1 MMKRYNFDYDGQFD
15 WILKKEGKDDQLK
28 ALLNNGD
35 AGKFTYVPMLKTQGQ
50 EERKEAPKAGA
61 KPVSG

>member
-35 AGKFTYVPMLKTQGQ
+35 AGKFTHVPMLKT
-50 EERKEAPKAGA
+50 
-61 KPVSG
+61 